1 MNRSSV
7 LSFGR
12 GCAFAVGALYLLVM
26 VTHFLMPRIQLRGAG
41 ANTAP
46 LLASLARSPGV
57 FVAHYWLVV
66 FVCLFTV
73 GVVLAVVALLDGK
86 VSGQLAW
93 GSALGLIGAGLG
105 AADFA
110 FVGLETPRLAERF
123 AAASPQAQ
131 SLLLA
136 QGLPHLDPCFLAFGL
151 LGIWALAAGA
161 ALFHARVVPRA
172 LALIGLAG
180 GALYVLACAGSLAHS
195 KLLID
200 VTVALGGSVVA
211 PVWNLWFGACLG
223 RAARDGSK
231 A

>member
-1 MNRSSV
+1 MNRSSM
-7 LSFGR
+7 LSFGHFS
-12 GCAFAVGALYLLVM
+12 ATTVGALYLLVM
-26 VTHFLMPRIQLRGAG
+26 TTHFMLPRIQLRGAG
-41 ANTAP
+41 ANTGG
-46 LLASLARSPGV
+46 LLASLAASPGV

-66 FVCLFTV
+66 LVCLFTV
-73 GVVLAVVALLDGK
+73 GIILAVLALLEGR
-86 VSGQLAW
+86 VSGSLAW
-93 GSALGLIGAGLG
+93 GSAVGLIGAGLG

-110 FVGLETPRLAERF
+110 FVGLETPRLAERY
-123 AAASPQAQ
+123 AAASPHAQ

-136 QGLPHLDPCFLAFGL
+136 QGLPHLDPCFLAFAL
-151 LGIWALAAGA
+151 LGIWALSVGA
-161 ALFHARVVPRA
+161 ALLRARVVPLP

-180 GALYVLACAGSLAHS
+180 GALYVLACVGSLAHS

-211 PVWNLWFGACLG
+211 PMWNLWFGACLG

>member
-7 LSFGR
+7 MSFGR
-12 GCAFAVGALYLLVM
+12 FSATAVGTLYLFVM
-26 VTHFLMPRIQLRGAG
+26 VTHFLLPRIQLRGAG
-41 ANTAP
+41 ANTGD

-57 FVAHYWLVV
+57 FVVHYWLVV
-66 FVCLFTV
+66 LVCLFTV
-73 GVVLAVVALLDGK
+73 GVILAALALLEGR
-86 VSGQLAW
+86 VTGPLAW
-93 GSALGLIGAGLG
+93 GSAVGLIGAGLG

-110 FVGLETPRLAERF
+110 FVGLETPRLAVRY

-151 LGIWALAAGA
+151 LGLWALSAGA
-161 ALFHARVVPRA
+161 ALLHARVVPRA
-172 LALIGLAG
+172 LALLGLAG
-180 GALYVLACAGSLAHS
+180 GVLYVLACVGSLAHS

-200 VTVALGGSVVA
+200 FTIAIGGSVIG
-211 PVWNLWFGACLG
+211 PVWNLWFGACLA
-223 RAARDGSK
+223 RAAREIPR